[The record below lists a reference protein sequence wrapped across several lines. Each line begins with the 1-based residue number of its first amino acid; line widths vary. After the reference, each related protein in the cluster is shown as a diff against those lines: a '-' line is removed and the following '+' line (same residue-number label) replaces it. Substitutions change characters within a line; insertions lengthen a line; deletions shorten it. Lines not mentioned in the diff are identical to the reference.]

1 MPRIFR
7 SKQFHRG
14 TNFTFA
20 LLVKQKVCNEAEN
33 RQRDWGETLKIRV
46 FFSRLT
52 RLVRVRLLCH
62 ALPISLLI
70 LMKKPTVLQSIFWQG
85 LHYIELYQRTL
96 FYRGSLNHC
105 ILYVKQWN
113 CALWTPNRHIY
124 NGQFLLSRRN
134 VLIFSVKLTHLIQ
147 TPVNTDNRYFSVSQV
162 TYSHILTT
170 SLYGHL
176 LSVSILTPF
185 HCSQP
190 HALIASC

>member
-1 MPRIFR
+1 MWAV
-7 SKQFHRG
+7 
-14 TNFTFA
+14 N
-20 LLVKQKVCNEAEN
+20 QKVWNEAEN
-33 RQRDWGETLKIRV
+33 RKRDWGETLKIPF

-62 ALPISLLI
+62 ALPTSLLI

-85 LHYIELYQRTL
+85 LRYIELYQRTL

-170 SLYGHL
+170 SLYGHF
-176 LSVSILTPF
+176 LSVFILTAF

-190 HALIASC
+190 RALIASS